1 MTIQK
6 TAIVT
11 GAGHHP
17 GIGSQV
23 ALDFLTAGH
32 NVAIISRSFDSFWQQ
47 LTEQYSANL
56 LLYRGDI
63 SDQRTQQN
71 FLNQINQKFDQ
82 IDYLINNAS
91 SSSARYNENGQLSFD
106 SWAENFNINV
116 ITVYNFSNLCKP
128 YLEKTKGSIVNIVS

>member
-1 MTIQK
+1 M
-6 TAIVT
+6 
-11 GAGHHP
+11 
-17 GIGSQV
+17 
-23 ALDFLTAGH
+23 
-32 NVAIISRSFDSFWQQ
+32 
-47 LTEQYSANL
+47 
-56 LLYRGDI
+56 LYRGDI